1 MLFRDHQHIAWAAL
15 AQPYT
20 AGAMEM
26 AMRED
31 PRRKFDSDMF
41 GWDTAIVT
49 IWTVLIAVMLVGSTY
64 HRLGRPALD
73 AALQA
78 EAAPA
83 ASATIS
89 SSD

>member
-1 MLFRDHQHIAWAAL
+1 MEVAL
-15 AQPYT
+15 RNHT
-20 AGAMEM
+20 LAGWAMEL

-41 GWDTAIVT
+41 RWETAIAT
-49 IWTVLIAVMLVGSTY
+49 IWTALIAVMLVGSTY
-64 HRLGRPALD
+64 HRIGRPALET
-73 AALQA
+73 ALQA

-83 ASATIS
+83 PKATIS